1 MDLPEQKSLVCVRTL
16 RNLYKFLNVKE
27 WGRGCPGVLYIIYLI
42 EEKNKKKLSTY
53 PYSCSV
59 KRAVKSG
66 SCELC

>member
-42 EEKNKKKLSTY
+42 EEKNKKKTKHISIFM
-53 PYSCSV
+53 
-59 KRAVKSG
+59 
-66 SCELC
+66 